1 MSATDQPRISVGYV
15 RRAHGVSGEVIVRPL
30 TDNPDRYVPGA
41 VLLTDESPPRP
52 MTVERVREH
61 KDGLLVAFVDIVD
74 RNAAQ
79 RLQGVT
85 LTITPAE
92 RRQLEDEEY
101 WPDDLE
107 GMVAI
112 DPEGIHIGTVTGVVI
127 GDAQDRLIVTT
138 PQGQTFDV
146 PFVEPIVGE
155 VHPSLGHV
163 GVDAPEGLLP
173 PA

>member
-1 MSATDQPRISVGYV
+1 MPVSDEPRISVGYV

-30 TDNPDRYVPGA
+30 TDNPNRYVPGA

-52 MTVERVREH
+52 MTIESVRRH
-61 KDGLLVAFVDIVD
+61 KDGLLVTFADVGD
-74 RNAAQ
+74 RDAAQ

-112 DPEGIHIGTVTGVVI
+112 GPDGAHLGTVTGVVI
-127 GDAQDRLIVTT
+127 GDVQDRLIVTT
-138 PQGQTFDV
+138 PGGATFEV

-163 GVDAPEGLLP
+163 VVDPPEGLLP
-173 PA
+173 SA

>member
-1 MSATDQPRISVGYV
+1 MEDDRDPRISVGYV
-15 RRAHGVSGEVIVRPL
+15 RRAHGIKGDVIVRPL
-30 TDNPDRYVPGA
+30 TDNPDRYAAGA
-41 VLLTDESPPRP
+41 VFLTDESPSRP
-52 MTVERVREH
+52 VVVVGSKQH
-61 KDGLLVAFVDIVD
+61 KDGLLVRFDGVDD
-74 RNAAQ
+74 RSAAE

-92 RRQLEDEEY
+92 RRQLGAEEF

-112 DPEGIHIGTVTGVVI
+112 DGAGRHIGTVTGVVL
-127 GDAQDRLIVTT
+127 GESQDRLVLRTDAGT
-138 PQGQTFDV
+138 SFEV

-163 GVDAPEGLLP
+163 VVDPPEGLVP
-173 PA
+173 D